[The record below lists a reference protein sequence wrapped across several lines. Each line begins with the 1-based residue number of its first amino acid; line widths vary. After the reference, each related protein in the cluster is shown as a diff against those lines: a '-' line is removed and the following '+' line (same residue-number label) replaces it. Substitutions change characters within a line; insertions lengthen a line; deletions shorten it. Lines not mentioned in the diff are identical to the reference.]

1 MMLTS
6 SEQEAVG
13 LSESGCGESVSNR
26 NMYTRCGLRELPG
39 IQVRWSGI
47 LPDERRVV
55 SGADRKT
62 RSGKPPTSYKAR
74 LSLHSGISRSATRR
88 RTIDVG
94 NKNHEVVANH
104 ESTWLIDVTTTNRMG
119 SNRPVRTGA
128 TNGSEFKLVFLIS
141 QEVNAMNAFITMT
154 KDYQSALRTMRFFI
168 RRGIPCLVRKR
179 SDGSYALF
187 TYAGYSLAVRN
198 LRKQMSA

>member
-26 NMYTRCGLRELPG
+26 NWFTRCGLRELSG
-39 IQVRWSGI
+39 LQVRWSRF
-47 LPDERRVV
+47 LPDARRVV
-55 SGADRKT
+55 SGADRKA
-62 RSGKPPTSYKAR
+62 RSGKSPASYKAR
-74 LSLHSGISRSATRR
+74 LSFHSGISRSATKR
-88 RTIDVG
+88 RTIEVG

-104 ESTWLIDVTTTNRMG
+104 ESTRLVDVTTTNRMG
-119 SNRPVRTGA
+119 SNQPVRTGA
-128 TNGSEFKLVFLIS
+128 TNRSEFKLVFLIS
-141 QEVNAMNAFITMT
+141 QEANAMNAFITMT
-154 KDYQSALRTMRFFI
+154 KDYQSALRTKRFLI